1 MLAVRGHVPR
11 DQRLRANA
19 WSRLVSIHE
28 PIVRSYIDGRGLE
41 RLAGV
46 RVLSACVAHRSTY
59 FGAAALIRFAK
70 SRTTGGLCQETC
82 ATYLRNTGSVVRVK
96 RYAVTI
102 AGFGVLAIGAVLLV
116 LPGPGLLLIVV
127 GFAILATEYVWAH
140 RLMVRAKKEA
150 RRVQEAAV
158 ASRLRTGGSLAFAS
172 GLVGLGFTL
181 VIVDDLAWPFFRAFF
196 DKLWGPVTGGVLM
209 LTGSI
214 LMTTTIIT
222 RMTAKGRPTTHL
234 GDPVHHP

>member
-1 MLAVRGHVPR
+1 MR
-11 DQRLRANA
+11 
-19 WSRLVSIHE
+19 
-28 PIVRSYIDGRGLE
+28 
-41 RLAGV
+41 
-46 RVLSACVAHRSTY
+46 
-59 FGAAALIRFAK
+59 AAL
-70 SRTTGGLCQETC
+70 
-82 ATYLRNTGSVVRVK
+82 RVK

-127 GFAILATEYVWAH
+127 GLAVLATEYVWAH

-172 GLVGLGFTL
+172 GLVGLGFTM
-181 VIVDDLAWPFFRAFF
+181 VIVGDLAWPVFRAFL
-196 DKLWGPVTGGVLM
+196 DTVWGPVTGGVLM

-214 LMTTTIIT
+214 LITTTVIT
-222 RMTAKGRPTTHL
+222 RMTARGKPTTHL
-234 GDPVHHP
+234 AAPDQLP

>member
-1 MLAVRGHVPR
+1 MR
-11 DQRLRANA
+11 
-19 WSRLVSIHE
+19 
-28 PIVRSYIDGRGLE
+28 
-41 RLAGV
+41 
-46 RVLSACVAHRSTY
+46 T
-59 FGAAALIRFAK
+59 AL
-70 SRTTGGLCQETC
+70 
-82 ATYLRNTGSVVRVK
+82 RVK

-127 GFAILATEYVWAH
+127 GLAVLATEYVWAH

-172 GLVGLGFTL
+172 GLVGLGFTM
-181 VIVDDLAWPFFRAFF
+181 VIVGDLAWPVFRAFL
-196 DKLWGPVTGGVLM
+196 DTVWGPVTGGVLM

-214 LMTTTIIT
+214 LITTTVIT
-222 RMTAKGRPTTHL
+222 RMTARGKPTTHL
-234 GDPVHHP
+234 AAPDLRP